1 MNQPININ
9 EKFSKF
15 SEHWRPKIVAQ
26 LNGQDFKLAKIQGE
40 YPFHADAERPQ
51 SIRGMDCSEAPEPET
66 VQGNAEPAWVPS
78 VIIKEGECIVVP
90 KGLRH
95 RPRAEEECLI
105 FLIEPNGVKN
115 SGDADVEAK
124 YDAPLGE
131 WV

>member
-1 MNQPININ
+1 MTEAINID

-40 YPFHADAERPQ
+40 YPFHAHAHEDEMFFCWKGAFVLDFEGGE
-51 SIRGMDCSEAPEPET
+51 S
-66 VQGNAEPAWVPS
+66 VP
-78 VIIKEGECIVVP
+78 VREGECIVVP
-90 KGLRH
+90 KGVRH

-115 SGDADVEAK
+115 NGDTDVSAE
-124 YDAPLGE
+124 YDAPLE
-131 WV
+131 AWV

>member
-26 LNGQDFKLAKIQGE
+26 LNGQA
-40 YPFHADAERPQ
+40 RSVRNQ
-51 SIRGMDCSEAPEPET
+51 SGGLIATQRGWRSR
-66 VQGNAEPAWVPS
+66 QPS
-78 VIIKEGECIVVP
+78 LKFAISV
-90 KGLRH
+90 KGVRH
-95 RPRAEEECLI
+95 RPRAEEECYI

-115 SGDADVEAK
+115 NGDADVGAV

>member
-26 LNGQDFKLAKIQGE
+26 LNGQD
-40 YPFHADAERPQ
+40 AERPQ
-51 SIRGMDCSEAPEPET
+51 SIRGMDCSEAPEQDS
-66 VQGNAEPAWVPS
+66 VQVNAVPAWVPS
-78 VIIKEGECIVVP
+78 VLVKEGECIVVP
-90 KGLRH
+90 KGVRH

-105 FLIEPNGVKN
+105 FLIEPNGVKIN
-115 SGDADVEAK
+115 ADTDVEAV
-124 YDAPLGE
+124 YDAPMGE